1 MHIMDNVVCV
11 NDFRQNIMYSWWV
24 NGSYVPNLST
34 NYTIYMDF
42 NIVHLAILHLA
53 ADKPVP
59 INREMTDLTVVR
71 R

>member
-42 NIVHLAILHLA
+42 NIVHLAILHLG
-53 ADKPVP
+53 ADKPVQVEP
-59 INREMTDLTVVR
+59 L
-71 R
+71 